1 MTAATVPARRMSL
14 WRLEWLRL
22 VRTPRA
28 VSLGAVFLATGLI
41 EPVATKYASVLLSH
55 VAHGTAVNLPKPTAA
70 QALSSYVSEATII
83 GLIVL
88 VAVAASAYNF
98 DARPGLSAFFRTRV
112 PSMWRVV
119 APRFAASAAAG
130 VVAYLLG
137 TLAAWYETRL
147 LIGPLPAGGLLAG
160 MLCAAV
166 YLVFA
171 VAVTA
176 LATSLTTSTV
186 AAVGITLA
194 ILLAALPLLGTVNAI
209 SSWVPTAL
217 VGAPADLVASPSTYG
232 LAHFVPALGVGA
244 AAGALALAAA
254 VRQLRARET

>member
-1 MTAATVPARRMSL
+1 MNL

-28 VSLGAVFLATGLI
+28 VSLGAVYLATGLI
-41 EPVATKYASVLLSH
+41 EPVATRYASVLLAH
-55 VAHGTAVNLPKPTAA
+55 VARGTVVSLPKPTAA
-70 QALSSYVSEATII
+70 QALSSYVSEATVI

-112 PSMWRVV
+112 PGMWRLV

-130 VVAYLLG
+130 VLAYLLG

-147 LIGPLPAGGLLAG
+147 LIGSLPAGGLLAG
-160 MLCAAV
+160 ALCAAV
-166 YLVFA
+166 YLAFA

-176 LATSLTTSTV
+176 LAASLTKTTV
-186 AAVGITLA
+186 AAVGIALA
-194 ILLAALPLLGTVNAI
+194 ILLAALPLLGEVPAI

-217 VGAPADLVASPSTYG
+217 AGAPADLVASPPADG
-232 LAHFVPALGVGA
+232 LAHFVPALGVSVV
-244 AAGALALAAA
+244 AGALALAAA
-254 VRQLRARET
+254 VRRLQAREI